1 MLSNSLL
8 LKGRL
13 ISLNSMGW
21 DSTHDINSYDV
32 YSTCQ
37 VSYLLLKHNRRGLH
51 LTKYLQLPKHK
62 ISNQPKEAK
71 VY

>member
-32 YSTCQ
+32 YSHF
-37 VSYLLLKHNRRGLH
+37 LLKHNRRGLH